1 MPPKLKKEIPKPK
14 QEKLNPLHRQ
24 RHLLWTVAA
33 LNKGSGTFKGQRLSS
48 TGHGTHLWTAATSHS
63 LQNPFNTGHGT
74 LVWTA
79 ATSLAYTAAGKDG
92 GSPWLRQEGS
102 WNLHQPSTK
111 QDSTISGLR
120 PQISEDSMHR
130 LET

>member
-1 MPPKLKKEIPKPK
+1 MAT
-14 QEKLNPLHRQ
+14 LH
-24 RHLLWTVAA
+24 
-33 LNKGSGTFKGQRLSS
+33 KGSGTFKGQWLSS
-48 TGHGTHLWTAATSHS
+48 TGHGTHLWTAVTFHSLQNPLNTGHGTLVWTAAAFHS

-79 ATSLAYTAAGKDG
+79 AASLAYTAAGKDG
-92 GSPWLRQEGS
+92 GSLWLRQEGS

-120 PQISEDSMHR
+120 PQISEDSTHR